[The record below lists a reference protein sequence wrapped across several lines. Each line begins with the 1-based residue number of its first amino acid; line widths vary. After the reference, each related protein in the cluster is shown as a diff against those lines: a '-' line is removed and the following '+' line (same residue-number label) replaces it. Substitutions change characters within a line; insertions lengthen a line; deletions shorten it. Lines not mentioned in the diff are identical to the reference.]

1 MIRQDENLKVRLER
15 VARENVA
22 QDENLKVR
30 LEREARENVAA

>member
-22 QDENLKVR
+22 LNH
-30 LEREARENVAA
+30 REAMTLLHDTAG